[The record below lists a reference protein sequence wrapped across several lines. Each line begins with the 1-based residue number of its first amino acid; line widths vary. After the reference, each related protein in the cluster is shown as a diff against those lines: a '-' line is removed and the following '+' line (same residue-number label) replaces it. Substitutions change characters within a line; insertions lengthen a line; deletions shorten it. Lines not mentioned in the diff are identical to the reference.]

1 MTHGQSSIDLP
12 PTLFSRTNNS
22 VTVVC
27 AYFNT
32 LDQVLKSSDTYITIA
47 SGTSFINDSNWS
59 FDSRVAS
66 ITMRPRPLEVI
77 APPFNL
83 VLEKRKV
90 LEHLTLSLEEQVKD
104 DEAFDIVVTF
114 R

>member
-12 PTLFSRTNNS
+12 PTLFSQTNNS
-22 VTVVC
+22 VTVVG

-66 ITMRPRPLEVI
+66 ITMRPRPPEVI
-77 APPFNL
+77 APPFKL

-90 LEHLTLSLEEQVKD
+90 LEHLLCFQRNKSKMMKLL
-104 DEAFDIVVTF
+104 I
-114 R
+114 